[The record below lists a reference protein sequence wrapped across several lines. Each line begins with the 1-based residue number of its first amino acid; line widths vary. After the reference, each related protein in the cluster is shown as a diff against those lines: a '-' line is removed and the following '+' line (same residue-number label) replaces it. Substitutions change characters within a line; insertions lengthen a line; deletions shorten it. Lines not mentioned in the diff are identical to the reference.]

1 MAPHAARLVLLL
13 AVAATHAGRSEAGW
27 CICRQDL
34 PDPTLQKTLDYAC
47 GGGAD
52 CRPILQNGACFAP
65 NNVKAHCSYAVN
77 SYYQRN
83 GQNPQACVFAGTAT
97 VSANDP
103 SNNGCIYPATQSA
116 AGSSG
121 AGGGTIGGVDSP
133 PALGPS
139 SFNDSSSATSIF
151 PEAAA
156 GTAKRAAILACFSLL
171 ALYLGA

>member
-1 MAPHAARLVLLL
+1 MASQHEARLVLLL
-13 AVAATHAGRSEAGW
+13 AVAATLAGRSEAAGW
-27 CICRQDL
+27 CICRQELLDA
-34 PDPTLQKTLDYAC
+34 TLQKTLDYAC

-83 GQNPQACVFAGTAT
+83 AQNPQACVFAGTAT
-97 VSANDP
+97 VSSIDP
-103 SNNGCIYPATQSA
+103 SNNGCVYPASQSA
-116 AGSSG
+116 AGSN
-121 AGGGTIGGVDSP
+121 GTIGGVDSP
-133 PALGPS
+133 PAMGPS

-151 PEAAA
+151 PAAA
-156 GTAKRAAILACFSLL
+156 GTAKRAAILACCSLL